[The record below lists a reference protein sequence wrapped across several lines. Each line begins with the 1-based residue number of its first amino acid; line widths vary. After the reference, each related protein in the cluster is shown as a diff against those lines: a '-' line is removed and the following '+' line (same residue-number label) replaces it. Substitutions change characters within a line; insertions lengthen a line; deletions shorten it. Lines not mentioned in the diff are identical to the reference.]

1 MWWSSAEDFGD
12 DLTFKSQAFTFYL
25 VCKFMPV
32 EILINIKLNLKRKAL
47 EYYSP
52 PLPSP
57 NLPLVSLLPE
67 GLSV

>member
-1 MWWSSAEDFGD
+1 
-12 DLTFKSQAFTFYL
+12 
-25 VCKFMPV
+25 MPV

-47 EYYSP
+47 EYYS
-52 PLPSP
+52 LSLFSP